1 MRTEGNI
8 PCLENS
14 RGGELSGLL
23 LFSGAVTAANADE
36 ATPIDT
42 TGYAAATEVLAGN
55 GVASSAATAMQTG
68 SGLRLAQASGLL
80 DGGETPTLNQLAA
93 QALLQETAALEK
105 QNFLAEYDGVLVDC
119 GSYLS
124 LRAEPDT
131 SADRL
136 RIIFDGKAAQ
146 LLDVTDD
153 GEWYKVTYGTDT
165 GYVLAEVLP
174 ARALRGLRGHRRHQY
189 IAGRRHFSGVHISGH
204 PLPLRRH
211 QLQRHRLLRLHHEGL
226 WCLRHQPSPRRHQP
240 ILYVPRRH
248 HGGTCPGDLVFFAT
262 GGSGIGHVGIYLG
275 NGSSSTPAPP
285 AVSSSAPCTRATT
298 PAPTCMPHGSSKCKH
313 GNFFMALFFGSESAS
328 QKAGAFAFSSCTPHI
343 CIFIQLCDYRIQHY
357 INQPLSIPL
366 VYHVLFAQIYILCGF
381 LYKFML
387 TFIHIRCIV
396 ATVRRDTS
404 ENTCLYSGSRY
415 RTIQD

>member
-1 MRTEGNI
+1 MLGKQI
-8 PCLENS
+8 AALS
-14 RGGELSGLL
+14 LSGLL

-42 TGYAAATEVLAGN
+42 TGYAAAAEVLADN

-165 GYVLAEVLP
+165 GYVLAEYCQPVDYEGSAATNTL
-174 ARALRGLRGHRRHQY
+174 LED
-189 IAGRRHFSGVHISGH
+189 VISQAYTYLGT
-204 PLPLRRH
+204 PYR
-211 QLQRHRLLRLHHEGL
+211 
-226 WCLRHQPSPRRHQP
+226 
-240 ILYVPRRH
+240 Y
-248 HGGTCPGDLVFFAT
+248 GGTSYSGIDCSGFTMKVFGAFGISLPHGATSQYYMCRGVTTEERAPGDLVFFAT

-275 NGSSSTPAPP
+275 NG
-285 AVSSSAPCTRATT
+285 
-298 PAPTCMPHGSSKCKH
+298 
-313 GNFFMALFFGSESAS
+313 
-328 QKAGAFAFSSCTPHI
+328 Q
-343 CIFIQLCDYRIQHY
+343 
-357 INQPLSIPL
+357 
-366 VYHVLFAQIYILCGF
+366 
-381 LYKFML
+381 
-387 TFIHIRCIV
+387 FIH
-396 ATVRRDTS
+396 ASTS
-404 ENTCLYSGSRY
+404 SGVIISSLYESY
-415 RTIQD
+415 YARTYLYAARLIEM

>member
-1 MRTEGNI
+1 MLGKQI
-8 PCLENS
+8 AALS
-14 RGGELSGLL
+14 LSGLL

-42 TGYAAATEVLAGN
+42 TGYAAAAEVLADN

-165 GYVLAEVLP
+165 GYVLAEYCQP
-174 ARALRGLRGHRRHQY
+174 
-189 IAGRRHFSGVHISGH
+189 VHYADYEGTAATNTLLEDVISQAYTYLGT
-204 PLPLRRH
+204 PYR
-211 QLQRHRLLRLHHEGL
+211 
-226 WCLRHQPSPRRHQP
+226 
-240 ILYVPRRH
+240 Y
-248 HGGTCPGDLVFFAT
+248 GGTSY
-262 GGSGIGHVGIYLG
+262 SGIDCSGFTMKVFGAFGISLPHGATSQYYSAAASPQRNAPLATWCSLPPAAAVSATWASIWAT
-275 NGSSSTPAPP
+275 GSSSTPAPP
-285 AVSSSAPCTRATT
+285 AVSSSVPCTRATT

-313 GNFFMALFFGSESAS
+313 SNFFMTLFLDPEAPAFWLALPLF
-328 QKAGAFAFSSCTPHI
+328 SCTLHI
-343 CIFIQLCDYRIQHY
+343 CIFIQLCDYRIQQY
-357 INQPLSIPL
+357 AQPYFLCSP
-366 VYHVLFAQIYILCGF
+366 VYHVLLVQNYISCGF
-381 LYKFML
+381 LYEFML

-396 ATVRRDTS
+396 ATVRRGTS

-415 RTIQD
+415 RTIYVLKGSK

>member
-1 MRTEGNI
+1 MLGKQI
-8 PCLENS
+8 AALS
-14 RGGELSGLL
+14 LSGLL

-42 TGYAAATEVLAGN
+42 TGYAAAAEVLADN

-165 GYVLAEVLP
+165 GYVLAEYCQP
-174 ARALRGLRGHRRHQY
+174 
-189 IAGRRHFSGVHISGH
+189 VHYADYEGTAATNTLLEDVISQAYTYLGT
-204 PLPLRRH
+204 PYR
-211 QLQRHRLLRLHHEGL
+211 
-226 WCLRHQPSPRRHQP
+226 
-240 ILYVPRRH
+240 Y
-248 HGGTCPGDLVFFAT
+248 GGTSYSGIDCSGFTMKVFGAFGISLPHGATSQYYMYMCRGVTTEERAPGDLVFFAT

-275 NGSSSTPAPP
+275 NG
-285 AVSSSAPCTRATT
+285 
-298 PAPTCMPHGSSKCKH
+298 
-313 GNFFMALFFGSESAS
+313 
-328 QKAGAFAFSSCTPHI
+328 Q
-343 CIFIQLCDYRIQHY
+343 
-357 INQPLSIPL
+357 
-366 VYHVLFAQIYILCGF
+366 
-381 LYKFML
+381 
-387 TFIHIRCIV
+387 FIH
-396 ATVRRDTS
+396 ASTS
-404 ENTCLYSGSRY
+404 SGVIISSLYESY
-415 RTIQD
+415 YARTYLYAARLIEM

>member
-1 MRTEGNI
+1 MLGKQI
-8 PCLENS
+8 AALS
-14 RGGELSGLL
+14 LSGLL

-42 TGYAAATEVLAGN
+42 TGYAAAAEVLAGN

-165 GYVLAEVLP
+165 GYVLAEYCQPVHYADYEGTAATNTLLEDVISQAYTYLGTP
-174 ARALRGLRGHRRHQY
+174 YRYGGTSYSGLDCSASAFPTAPPVS
-189 IAGRRHFSGVHISGH
+189 IICAAA
-204 PLPLRRH
+204 
-211 QLQRHRLLRLHHEGL
+211 
-226 WCLRHQPSPRRHQP
+226 SPRRN
-240 ILYVPRRH
+240 VPPV
-248 HGGTCPGDLVFFAT
+248 TWCSLPPAAAVSAT
-262 GGSGIGHVGIYLG
+262 WASIWAT
-275 NGSSSTPAPP
+275 GSSSTPAPP

-313 GNFFMALFFGSESAS
+313 GSFFMAPFLDSEAPAFWLALPLF
-328 QKAGAFAFSSCTPHI
+328 SCTLHI
-343 CIFIQLCDYRIQHY
+343 CIFIQLCDYRIQQY
-357 INQPLSIPL
+357 TQPS
-366 VYHVLFAQIYILCGF
+366 F
-381 LYKFML
+381 LYSP
-387 TFIHIRCIV
+387 V
-396 ATVRRDTS
+396 
-404 ENTCLYSGSRY
+404 
-415 RTIQD
+415 

>member
-1 MRTEGNI
+1 MLGKQI
-8 PCLENS
+8 AALS
-14 RGGELSGLL
+14 LSGLL

-42 TGYAAATEVLAGN
+42 TGYAAAAEVLAGN

-153 GEWYKVTYGTDT
+153 GEWYKVTYGTDI
-165 GYVLAEVLP
+165 GYVLAEYCQPVHYADYEGTAATNTLLEDVISQAYTYLGTP
-174 ARALRGLRGHRRHQY
+174 YRYGGTSY
-189 IAGRRHFSGVHISGH
+189 SGIDCSGFTMKVFGAF
-204 PLPLRRH
+204 PTAPPVSII
-211 QLQRHRLLRLHHEGL
+211 
-226 WCLRHQPSPRRHQP
+226 CAAASPRRN
-240 ILYVPRRH
+240 V
-248 HGGTCPGDLVFFAT
+248 
-262 GGSGIGHVGIYLG
+262 
-275 NGSSSTPAPP
+275 PP
-285 AVSSSAPCTRATT
+285 ATWCSLPPAAAVSA
-298 PAPTCMPHGSSKCKH
+298 M
-313 GNFFMALFFGSESAS
+313 
-328 QKAGAFAFSSCTPHI
+328 
-343 CIFIQLCDYRIQHY
+343 
-357 INQPLSIPL
+357 
-366 VYHVLFAQIYILCGF
+366 
-381 LYKFML
+381 
-387 TFIHIRCIV
+387 
-396 ATVRRDTS
+396 
-404 ENTCLYSGSRY
+404 
-415 RTIQD
+415 

>member
-1 MRTEGNI
+1 MLGKQI
-8 PCLENS
+8 AALS
-14 RGGELSGLL
+14 LSGLL

-42 TGYAAATEVLAGN
+42 TGYAAAAEVLAGN

-165 GYVLAEVLP
+165 TRTM
-174 ARALRGLRGHRRHQY
+174 RAPPPPIHCWKTL
-189 IAGRRHFSGVHISGH
+189 F
-204 PLPLRRH
+204 LRRTH
-211 QLQRHRLLRLHHEGL
+211 I
-226 WCLRHQPSPRRHQP
+226 W
-240 ILYVPRRH
+240 
-248 HGGTCPGDLVFFAT
+248 
-262 GGSGIGHVGIYLG
+262 
-275 NGSSSTPAPP
+275 APP
-285 AVSSSAPCTRATT
+285 TATAAPATAAST
-298 PAPTCMPHGSSKCKH
+298 APASP
-313 GNFFMALFFGSESAS
+313 
-328 QKAGAFAFSSCTPHI
+328 
-343 CIFIQLCDYRIQHY
+343 
-357 INQPLSIPL
+357 
-366 VYHVLFAQIYILCGF
+366 
-381 LYKFML
+381 
-387 TFIHIRCIV
+387 
-396 ATVRRDTS
+396 
-404 ENTCLYSGSRY
+404 
-415 RTIQD
+415 

>member
-1 MRTEGNI
+1 MLGKQI
-8 PCLENS
+8 AALS
-14 RGGELSGLL
+14 LSGLL

-42 TGYAAATEVLAGN
+42 TGYAAAAEVLADN

-165 GYVLAEVLP
+165 GYVLAEYCQP
-174 ARALRGLRGHRRHQY
+174 
-189 IAGRRHFSGVHISGH
+189 VHYADYEGTAATNTLLEDVISQAYTYLGT
-204 PLPLRRH
+204 PYR
-211 QLQRHRLLRLHHEGL
+211 
-226 WCLRHQPSPRRHQP
+226 
-240 ILYVPRRH
+240 Y
-248 HGGTCPGDLVFFAT
+248 GGTSYSGIDCSGFTMKVFGAFGISLPHGATSQYYMCRGVTTEERAPGDLVFFAT

-275 NGSSSTPAPP
+275 SSSTPAPP
-285 AVSSSAPCTRATT
+285 AVSSSVPCTRATT

-313 GNFFMALFFGSESAS
+313 GSFFMAPFLDSEAPAKRLAFPLF
-328 QKAGAFAFSSCTPHI
+328 SCTLHI
-343 CIFIQLCDYRIQHY
+343 CIFIQLCDYRIQQY
-357 INQPLSIPL
+357 AQSSFLCPP
-366 VYHVLFAQIYILCGF
+366 VYHVLLVQIYISCGF
-381 LYKFML
+381 LYKLML
-387 TFIHIRCIV
+387 TFIHVRCIV
-396 ATVRRDTS
+396 AIVRRGTS
-404 ENTCLYSGSRY
+404 NMTVYIPVPGIGPY
-415 RTIQD
+415 KI

>member
-1 MRTEGNI
+1 MLGKQI
-8 PCLENS
+8 AALS
-14 RGGELSGLL
+14 LSGLL

-42 TGYAAATEVLAGN
+42 TGYAAAAEVLAGN

-165 GYVLAEVLP
+165 GYVLAEYCQPVHYADYEGTAATNTLLEDVISQAYTYLGTPYRYGGTSYSGIDCSGFTMKVFGALGISLPHGATSQYYMCRGVTTEERAPRRPGVLCEQQLQHWP
-174 ARALRGLRGHRRHQY
+174 RRYLHRQRPVHPQQLRRR
-189 IAGRRHFSGVHISGH
+189 
-204 PLPLRRH
+204 LRRH
-211 QLQRHRLLRLHHEGL
+211 QRPELELLPEELRGRQAHRGL
-226 WCLRHQPSPRRHQP
+226 TGFSLSPGEP
-240 ILYVPRRH
+240 
-248 HGGTCPGDLVFFAT
+248 PGDIFLSCGMA
-262 GGSGIGHVGIYLG
+262 G
-275 NGSSSTPAPP
+275 NM
-285 AVSSSAPCTRATT
+285 V
-298 PAPTCMPHGSSKCKH
+298 H
-313 GNFFMALFFGSESAS
+313 
-328 QKAGAFAFSSCTPHI
+328 
-343 CIFIQLCDYRIQHY
+343 
-357 INQPLSIPL
+357 
-366 VYHVLFAQIYILCGF
+366 
-381 LYKFML
+381 
-387 TFIHIRCIV
+387 
-396 ATVRRDTS
+396 
-404 ENTCLYSGSRY
+404 
-415 RTIQD
+415 

>member
-1 MRTEGNI
+1 MLGKQITA
-8 PCLENS
+8 LS
-14 RGGELSGLL
+14 LSGLL

-42 TGYAAATEVLAGN
+42 TGYAAAAEVLADN

-153 GEWYKVTYGTDT
+153 GEWYKITYGTDT
-165 GYVLAEVLP
+165 GYVLAEYCQP
-174 ARALRGLRGHRRHQY
+174 
-189 IAGRRHFSGVHISGH
+189 VHYADYEGTAATNTLLEDVISQAYTYLGT
-204 PLPLRRH
+204 PYR
-211 QLQRHRLLRLHHEGL
+211 
-226 WCLRHQPSPRRHQP
+226 
-240 ILYVPRRH
+240 Y
-248 HGGTCPGDLVFFAT
+248 GGTSYSGIDCSGFTMKVFGAFGISLPHGATSQYYMCRGVTTEERAPGDLVFFAT

-275 NGSSSTPAPP
+275 NG
-285 AVSSSAPCTRATT
+285 
-298 PAPTCMPHGSSKCKH
+298 
-313 GNFFMALFFGSESAS
+313 
-328 QKAGAFAFSSCTPHI
+328 Q
-343 CIFIQLCDYRIQHY
+343 
-357 INQPLSIPL
+357 
-366 VYHVLFAQIYILCGF
+366 
-381 LYKFML
+381 
-387 TFIHIRCIV
+387 FIH
-396 ATVRRDTS
+396 ASTS
-404 ENTCLYSGSRY
+404 SGVIISSLYESY
-415 RTIQD
+415 YARTYLYAARLIEM